1 MNRGTLVVAGAVAA
15 LALFAGGY
23 ALGAGSFQPKP
34 VAATGTPAGAGTG
47 GPGTGIGGPGAG
59 GPGAGGAGRLAG
71 GGFNAPVNGRV
82 ISVNADSITIAVSA
96 PRVAGAAGQ
105 PSGSPALT
113 SSIALVGSGTR
124 VVRIA
129 ESDSKLADL
138 RPNDQVTIVGT
149 TDASTGTIS
158 AQTIVV
164 GGNVLGGLFGGGG
177 LGGPGGPGAP
187 RPSPSP
193 TR

>member
-34 VAATGTPAGAGTG
+34 VAATGPPPASGAA
-47 GPGTGIGGPGAG
+47 AG
-59 GPGAGGAGRLAG
+59 GPGAGGAARGAG

-96 PRVAGAAGQ
+96 PRLAGAAGQ

>member
-1 MNRGTLVVAGAVAA
+1 MSRGTLVVAGAVAA

-34 VAATGTPAGAGTG
+34 VAATGTPTAS
-47 GPGTGIGGPGAG
+47 GIGGPGAG

-71 GGFNAPVNGRV
+71 GGFNAPVNGRI

-96 PRVAGAAGQ
+96 PRAAGVAGQ

-138 RPNDQVTIVGT
+138 RPNEQVTIIGS

-164 GGNVLGGLFGGGG
+164 GGNVLGGLFGG

>member
-34 VAATGTPAGAGTG
+34 VAATGTPPASGA
-47 GPGTGIGGPGAG
+47 AG
-59 GPGAGGAGRLAG
+59 GPGAGGAARGAG